1 MKLSLLTF
9 PWLSMS
15 CIGLAYALLGWHLSF
30 LSVFLLVEFWLATV
44 VLIFLLIWRG
54 GLISRWFRLGP
65 TVLVSIFF
73 ISLTVMLAI
82 IYSEPFGLALVLLLS
97 IFWGRIELQS
107 RGLHKRLVL
116 VYLFSMSGG
125 GLTLGWIL
133 GRDPRV
139 VEVLRQGLQ
148 QPPWLLG

>member
-30 LSVFLLVEFWLATV
+30 LSMFWLVDCWLLTV
-44 VLIFLLIWRG
+44 VMIFLLISRG
-54 GLISRWFRLGP
+54 GLVSQWFRLGP

-73 ISLTVMLAI
+73 ISLTLMLAI
-82 IYSEPFGLALVLLLS
+82 NYAEPFGLALVLLLS
-97 IFWGRIELQS
+97 IFWGRLELQS
-107 RGLHKRLVL
+107 RGFHRRFVL
-116 VYLFSMSGG
+116 GCLLFMSGS
-125 GLTLGWIL
+125 GLTLGWIV

-139 VEVLRQGLQ
+139 IEIFRHSAQ
-148 QPPWLLG
+148 QSSWLLG